1 MHFFNFKFFRKD
13 AKNGANTRTYFLG
26 FFFVFAIFVFFQEN
40 LKNKV
45 KN

>member
-26 FFFVFAIFVFFQEN
+26 FFFFAIFVFFQKN

-45 KN
+45 KE